1 MASKDYKNG
10 RIYCIRNNID
20 DEVYVGSTCQPISKR
35 MAAHRSYRNRNKN
48 QKVHKHMND
57 LGVENFYIELL
68 EEFPCEN
75 KEQLRKR
82 EGYHIR
88 DIGTLNTHIAG
99 RSKGEYYIDN
109 KEHAALKGYEYR
121 ERKRPAIIAQKA
133 KYWNQNKDEA
143 NEERRIKITCGCGT
157 CCCKG
162 AQTRHERSNKHKEW
176 LETSQSV

>member
-1 MASKDYKNG
+1 MDYKNG

-20 DEVYVGSTCQPISKR
+20 DEVYVGSTCQPLSKR
-35 MAAHRSYRNRNKN
+35 MAFHRNDATTYKKDRKIY
-48 QKVHKHMND
+48 KHMNNI
-57 LGVENFYIELL
+57 GVENFYIELL
-68 EEFPCEN
+68 EECPCEN

-88 DIGTLNTHIAG
+88 DIGTLNSQIAG
-99 RSKGEYYIDN
+99 RSQGEYCIDN
-109 KEHAALKGYEYR
+109 KEQIALKGYEYR
-121 ERKRPAIIAQKA
+121 ERNRPAIIAQKA

>member
-1 MASKDYKNG
+1 MDYKNG

-35 MAAHRSYRNRNKN
+35 MAAHRAVKNRNKN
-48 QKVHKHMND
+48 QKVYKHMND

-88 DIGTLNTHIAG
+88 DIGTLNSRIAG
-99 RSKGEYYIDN
+99 RLKHEHYIDN
-109 KEHAALKGYEYR
+109 KEHVALKCYEYR
-121 ERKRPAIIAQKA
+121 ERNRPAILAHKTE
-133 KYWNQNKDEA
+133 YWKLNKDEA

-157 CCCKG
+157 CCSKG
-162 AQTRHERSNKHKEW
+162 AKTRHERSNKHKEW
-176 LETSQSV
+176 LETLLF